1 MNYIYNIKSLKSKR
15 EEIFNLLNQ
24 LTDAPLISQKNF
36 NMIIDNLNDKHKI
49 FVYYQ
54 DNKVKGILTYFIE
67 QKLIHNGSSV
77 AHIEDLV
84 VDVNYKG
91 QGIAS
96 KLLDFC
102 LEEIKKTNCYKIIL
116 NCKTELITFYERFDF
131 QIKNAQM
138 SLYLE

>member
-1 MNYIYNIKSLKSKR
+1 
-15 EEIFNLLNQ
+15 
-24 LTDAPLISQKNF
+24 
-36 NMIIDNLNDKHKI
+36 MIIDNLNDKHKI